1 MRQEKLEDRLQ
12 MRRLT
17 VDDTAQYNALL
28 RYAFQVTDSELASLG
43 WNQKEMERSKKPVL
57 KKTESFGWFDGEK
70 LASQISVY
78 PMQVNL
84 FGTMYNMGGVT
95 GVATYPE
102 YMGHGLMAYLMK
114 KALDNMREN
123 HQCVSM
129 LFPYLIPYYR
139 KKGWEIVSDKMTY
152 TIKDTQLPKH
162 RKVGG
167 MVERV
172 DIDSE
177 DVHRVHDA
185 FTAMRHGALKRNEL
199 EWEEYW
205 RWDEDD
211 TNVAVYYNVKDK
223 PCGYMVYLIKNDIM
237 HIKEMVYLNREAQKG
252 LWEYIHAHDSMID
265 EVHGST
271 YFSEPIAFEMDDG
284 DIKESIRPYAMGR
297 IIDVEDFLADYP
309 CDPDGG
315 TLCIELEIE
324 DSLLPWNDRTFNVR
338 FADGH
343 CTMTREPAEYHLKM
357 GIGTFTTLLLGYKTA
372 ERLYE
377 LERIEGREEA
387 VERLDD
393 VLFHKIPYISDYI

>member
-1 MRQEKLEDRLQ
+1 
-12 MRRLT
+12 
-17 VDDTAQYNALL
+17 
-28 RYAFQVTDSELASLG
+28 
-43 WNQKEMERSKKPVL
+43 
-57 KKTESFGWFDGEK
+57 
-70 LASQISVY
+70 
-78 PMQVNL
+78 MQVNL

-102 YMGHGLMAYLMK
+102 YMGRGLMAHLMK

-162 RKVGG
+162 HKVGG

-185 FTAMRHGALKRNEL
+185 FSAMRHGALKRNEL